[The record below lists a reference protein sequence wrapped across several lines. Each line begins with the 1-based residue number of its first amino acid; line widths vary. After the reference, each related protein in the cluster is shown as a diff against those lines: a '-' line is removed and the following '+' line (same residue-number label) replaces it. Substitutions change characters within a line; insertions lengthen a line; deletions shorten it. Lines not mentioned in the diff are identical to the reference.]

1 MQAVFAYVIGL
12 GAAVMMPVIFTVLG
26 TLIGIK
32 FSKALKS
39 GLLVGVGF
47 VGLGVVTAL
56 LMGFTG
62 SVPKSSTYDRLLN
75 QYIVSFGPGDVLDAT
90 PTQIVLPFPEEF
102 KNVDLHPDKRYR
114 RLYFEMF
121 SRGGKESSEPRSVK
135 YTHGVLIG
143 PKA

>member
-1 MQAVFAYVIGL
+1 M
-12 GAAVMMPVIFTVLG
+12 
-26 TLIGIK
+26 
-32 FSKALKS
+32 
-39 GLLVGVGF
+39 
-47 VGLGVVTAL
+47 
-56 LMGFTG
+56 G

-75 QYIVSFGPGDVLDAT
+75 QHNVSFGPGDVLDAT

-102 KNVDLHPDKRYR
+102 KNVDLHTDKRYC

-135 YTHGVLIG
+135 YKHGVLIG

>member
-1 MQAVFAYVIGL
+1 MLLDNARKFYSRITVAV
-12 GAAVMMPVIFTVLG
+12 P
-26 TLIGIK
+26 
-32 FSKALKS
+32 KS
-39 GLLVGVGF
+39 
-47 VGLGVVTAL
+47 
-56 LMGFTG
+56 
-62 SVPKSSTYDRLLN
+62 SVPKSSTHDRLLN
-75 QYIVSFGPGDVLDAT
+75 QHIVSLGPGDVLDAT

-135 YTHGVLIG
+135 YKHGVLIG